1 MGGLLIDH
9 LMCLVLLEVVM
20 RSSTV
25 VELIV
30 MLFYLF
36 FFQKVKKKISTLLVG
51 DAFSNI
57 DEQCIVIYLKI
68 EREKAKNEIGLG
80 IQHDIN
86 FDLPKINIIS
96 TTQEFQNKTLK
107 KPTHQ

>member
-1 MGGLLIDH
+1 MLIIRATALVGGLPIDH
-9 LMCLVLLEVVM
+9 LMCIVLLEVVM
-20 RSSTV
+20 RSTV

-80 IQHDIN
+80 IQRHK
-86 FDLPKINIIS
+86 F
-96 TTQEFQNKTLK
+96 
-107 KPTHQ
+107 